1 MMEEPDKTNEL
12 TDKKIELETPPSSR
26 RQPVQDLPL
35 MFFAAALGLLVLL
48 LSVGGLAYLAMS
60 RGH

>member
-1 MMEEPDKTNEL
+1 MMDEGVKTTEL
-12 TDKKIELETPPSSR
+12 ADKKSELESR
-26 RQPVQDLPL
+26 PDASRQPVENLPL
-35 MFFAAALGLLVLL
+35 LFFAAALGLLVLL